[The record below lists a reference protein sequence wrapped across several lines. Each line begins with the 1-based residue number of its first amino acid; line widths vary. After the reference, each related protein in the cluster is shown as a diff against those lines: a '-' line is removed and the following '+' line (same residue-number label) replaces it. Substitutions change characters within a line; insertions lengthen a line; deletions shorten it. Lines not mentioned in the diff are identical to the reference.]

1 MRVASDAIL
10 ERAADVRRSGKSWME
25 LTRNDRSRE
34 ATLEFFR
41 GVRPTEAPK
50 RSSK

>member
-10 ERAADVRRSGKSWME
+10 ERAADVRRGGKSWME
-25 LTRNDRSRE
+25 LTRNDRSRQ

-41 GVRPTEAPK
+41 GARSVESAKRPAK
-50 RSSK
+50 